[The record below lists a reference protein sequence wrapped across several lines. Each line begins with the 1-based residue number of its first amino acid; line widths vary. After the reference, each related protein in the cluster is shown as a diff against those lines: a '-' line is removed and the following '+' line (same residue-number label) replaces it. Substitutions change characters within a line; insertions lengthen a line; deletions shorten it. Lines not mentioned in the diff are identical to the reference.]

1 MLYKLL
7 AMFALAVVMTGNAYA
22 TETNSGN
29 DLMAATQVQAAAA
42 GVVMNSV
49 DMQAAFQQDAQP
61 MQMAALSG
69 QEMKET
75 QGAWRWNPR
84 KFWAAVAAIAVVTT
98 CVVGAGVATGGPGV
112 LLCAI

>member
-1 MLYKLL
+1 MMKKLL
-7 AMFALAVVMTGNAYA
+7 AMFALAVVITGNAYA

-75 QGAWRWNPR
+75 QGAWRIRINWR
-84 KFWAAVAAIAVVTT
+84 VVAAVAIITCNVVTG
-98 CVVGAGVATGGPGV
+98 GACLVAF
-112 LLCAI
+112 